1 VTPSRRPDLLV
12 TGTDTGVGKTVIAA
26 ALILARR
33 DAGLR
38 TIGFK
43 PVETGVGTE
52 EPADSAILAAAAA
65 AEDAE
70 ALAEPIAQL
79 REPLAPAIAAERAH
93 VQLESAEIERRV
105 RSLREAGWGV
115 IVEGAGGLL
124 VPLTWGYTALDLAAR
139 VGLAAVV
146 VGRAGLGTLNHMQLT
161 VEALRRRGVPVR
173 ALILNACG
181 DPPDLAESTNPA
193 ALMRLLPGIPVVVVP
208 RSDAHDP
215 LEVARR
221 SAVRLGGL

>member
-1 VTPSRRPDLLV
+1 MTPVRRPDLLV

-43 PVETGVGTE
+43 PVESGVGTE
-52 EPADSAILAAAAA
+52 EPADSAILAAAG
-65 AEDAE
+65 DVRE

-79 REPLAPAIAAERAH
+79 REPLAPAIAAERAQ
-93 VQLESAEIERRV
+93 VQLESAEIEKRV
-105 RSLREAGWGV
+105 KSLREAGWGV

-124 VPLTWGYTALDLAAR
+124 APLTWGYTALDLAAR
-139 VGLAAVV
+139 VELEAVV